1 VARGTLPA
9 LAAQAPALAAQAPA
23 LAAQAPALP
32 ARAAAVMLLGA
43 VAWGAGCYPQSQC
56 ASKTT
61 AFSGGEMMDPD
72 TYETSPFADPSHPWV
87 DYSGQETL
95 VVTFPAEVR
104 LATLGRSI
112 SGVRGWV
119 SQSANLD
126 EPGNQFVETS
136 GQLAAYADAGAGGFT
151 VNNETCQE
159 YFARFEVKF
168 YRADAG
174 PALTDAQT
182 E

>member
-1 VARGTLPA
+1 
-9 LAAQAPALAAQAPA
+9 
-23 LAAQAPALP
+23 
-32 ARAAAVMLLGA
+32 MLL
-43 VAWGAGCYPQSQC
+43 VVIAWAAGCYPQSQC

-61 AFSGGEMMDPD
+61 TFSGGEMLDPD
-72 TYETSPFADPSHPWV
+72 TYETSPFDDPSHPWV

-112 SGVRGWV
+112 SDIRGRV
-119 SQSANLD
+119 SQSKHID
-126 EPGNQFVETS
+126 DPGNQFVETS
-136 GQLAAYADAGAGGFT
+136 GQLAAYSDAGAGGFT
-151 VNNETCQE
+151 VTNETCQD

-168 YRADAG
+168 YPADAG
-174 PALTDAQT
+174 AALTDAQT